1 MKGMKWIFNPLDVES
16 ISKFLDRVNGGKD
29 IKTPSGNICIV
40 ECNRKNKSIKN
51 KKHGVQERI

>member
-29 IKTPSGNICIV
+29 IKTPSGNICII

-51 KKHGVQERI
+51 TNK